1 MSSGTRVDF
10 HILLHTPVENVG
22 RLRCDRMSGVPNA
35 SERSYRQRRIPSKP
49 HPGSENPLV
58 PHARLKQLY
67 VLMLKSRL
75 LAERMVRDA
84 KQRRTDR
91 RIGHEASRVAIALGL
106 RKGDIVVPVPLD
118 HVVPIAAGAAM
129 RGIAQ
134 GGQPSARDSIRIVP
148 ALAKDSTQFS
158 FACGLALTLRGQKKN
173 ESVVVAFGDEVA
185 RETLSYAG
193 DQKLP
198 IIFVVEN
205 RAPVD
210 VAGHA
215 SARGVTGFTVDGN
228 DAVAVYRVSQEC
240 FDRARRG
247 VGPSFIE
254 CKAPGWK
261 GRMRFERAMHRDI
274 HELDDPLRYVE
285 HYMAA
290 RGLFTEEWKRSLKTA
305 IAQEMQQAFAKT

>member
-1 MSSGTRVDF
+1 
-10 HILLHTPVENVG
+10 
-22 RLRCDRMSGVPNA
+22 MSGVPNA
-35 SERSYRQRRIPSKP
+35 SKRSLRQRRATSLPKAP
-49 HPGSENPLV
+49 SENPLV
-58 PHARLKQLY
+58 PHAKLKQLY

-106 RKGDIVVPVPLD
+106 RKGDIVIPVPAD
-118 HVVPIAAGAAM
+118 HVVPIAAGVAM
-129 RGIAQ
+129 RTIAQ
-134 GGQPSARDSIRIVP
+134 GTPHTARDSIRIVP
-148 ALAKDSTQFS
+148 GPSKDSTQFS
-158 FACGLALTLRGQKKN
+158 FACGVALTLRDRKKN
-173 ESVVVAFGDEVA
+173 ENVVVAFGDEVA
-185 RETLSYAG
+185 RETLSYAAS
-193 DQKLP
+193 QKLP

-215 SARGVTGFTVDGN
+215 STRGVTGFTVDGN

-290 RGLFTEEWKRSLKTA
+290 RGLFTDEWKRSLRAA
-305 IAQEMQQAFAKT
+305 IALEMQQAFAKE